1 MNLAILLA
9 KIKADFPHTKQ
20 HKIVLVPGGGWVQLY
35 ELTEQG
41 GETVRVFMASYPM
54 ESTLRYIRQN

>member
-9 KIKADFPHTKQ
+9 KIKADFPYTEQ
-20 HKIVLVPGGGWVQLY
+20 QKIVLVPGSGWVQLY
-35 ELTEQG
+35 ELAEHG
-41 GETVRVFMASYPM
+41 GETIRVFMASYPM